1 MLLRDATVGIV
12 GLGLMGGSLGL
23 ALDGKVARRLGADVD
38 EAAAT
43 RAVAGGAIDEAMTE
57 AQLAARAD
65 LVVLAIPVRRMLE
78 RIPVIAEQLRDGA
91 ILTDV
96 GSTKSD
102 ICAAFDV
109 LPERISAIGGH
120 PMCGREVSGIDA
132 ADGTLYV
139 GARWVLVP
147 TQRTDHLADALVGEL
162 VQAVGADV
170 IEARREDHDRAVATA
185 SHLAYV
191 SAQALVGSLG
201 NADGVTDGLAGH
213 LAATGFA
220 GATRLA
226 GGNVDVWL
234 DILLTNREHV
244 RESIGLFSAQLAD
257 FAALLDD
264 EESLRRVLEAGRV
277 ANA

>member
-102 ICAAFDV
+102 ICAAFDL

-139 GARWVLVP
+139 GAR
-147 TQRTDHLADALVGEL
+147 
-162 VQAVGADV
+162 
-170 IEARREDHDRAVATA
+170 
-185 SHLAYV
+185 
-191 SAQALVGSLG
+191 
-201 NADGVTDGLAGH
+201 
-213 LAATGFA
+213 
-220 GATRLA
+220 
-226 GGNVDVWL
+226 
-234 DILLTNREHV
+234 
-244 RESIGLFSAQLAD
+244 
-257 FAALLDD
+257 
-264 EESLRRVLEAGRV
+264 
-277 ANA
+277 